1 MLTSCANI
9 TSLSSRATTTLR
21 IIESSRTKL
30 LNSVDM
36 DTREPIKNNLDELR
50 EQLDG
55 GRMRLAQI
63 MVNSLHPSE
72 VARLLESLP
81 HKKRSML
88 WELVD
93 PEIEGDVLVEVS
105 DEVRDGLIEGMQTE
119 ELIAAAEGM
128 EVDDLADLLVDLPET
143 VTQEVLQSL
152 DKQDQE
158 RVRQVLS
165 YDEESAGGLMNV
177 DIVTVRPDVT
187 LEVVCR
193 YLRAVGEVSDGTDSI
208 YVVSRDDSYIGS
220 LYLSTILTSDPLNM
234 VADVMHTDVTPISAD
249 TLSAQVVWEFENR
262 DLLSAPVVDDNFRV
276 LGRITVDDVV
286 DVIRD
291 EAEHSLMG
299 AAGLDE
305 EDDMFAPVVKS
316 ASRRA
321 LWLGINLCTAFLAA
335 AVVDQFQT
343 ALTEIVLLAVLMP
356 VVPSMGGVAGTQS
369 LTIITRAM
377 ALGQINKDNAIGI
390 LRKEFMVGL
399 LNGIGWAIVVSLLT
413 FLWLGEWK
421 IGGIIGA
428 AIIINMVFAALAG
441 FSIPLILKRMKIDPA
456 LGGGVVLTTITDV
469 IGYATFL
476 GLGAAVYL

>member
-1 MLTSCANI
+1 
-9 TSLSSRATTTLR
+9 
-21 IIESSRTKL
+21 
-30 LNSVDM
+30 M
-36 DTREPIKNNLDELR
+36 DARDHIQDNLEILR
-50 EQLDG
+50 EQLEG
-55 GRMRLAQI
+55 GRMRSART

-81 HKKRSML
+81 RKKRAVL
-88 WELVD
+88 WEIVD
-93 PEIEGDVLVEVS
+93 ADIEGDVLVEVS
-105 DEVRDGLIEGMQTE
+105 DEVRNGLIEGMQTA

-143 VTQEVLQSL
+143 VTKEVLQSL

-158 RVRQVLS
+158 RVQQVLA

-187 LEVVCR
+187 LEVVTR
-193 YLRAVGEVSDGTDSI
+193 YLRAVGNIPDGTDSI
-208 YVVSRDDSYIGS
+208 FVVSRDDGYIGS
-220 LYLSTILTSDPLNM
+220 LFLSRMLTSDPDEM
-234 VADVMHTDVTPISAD
+234 VANVMSTDITPIPAD
-249 TLSAQVVWEFENR
+249 TPSPQVVWEFENH
-262 DLLSAPVVDDNFRV
+262 DLLSAPVVDENFRV

-305 EDDMFAPVVKS
+305 EDDMFAPVFKS
-316 ASRRA
+316 AGRRA
-321 LWLGINLCTAFLAA
+321 LWLGVNLCTAFLAA

-343 ALTEIVLLAVLMP
+343 TIDKIVLLAVLMP

-369 LTIITRAM
+369 LTIITRAI
-377 ALGQINKDNAIGI
+377 ALGQINRANAIGI
-390 LRKEFMVGL
+390 MRKELMVGL
-399 LNGIGWAIVVSLLT
+399 LNGVGWAIVVSMFT
-413 FLWLGEWK
+413 FWWFEEWR

-428 AIIINMVFAALAG
+428 AMVINMFVAALAG
-441 FSIPLILKRMKIDPA
+441 FSIPLILKRLNIDPA
-456 LGGGVVLTTITDV
+456 LAGGVVLTTVTDV

-476 GLGAAVYL
+476 GLGAALLL